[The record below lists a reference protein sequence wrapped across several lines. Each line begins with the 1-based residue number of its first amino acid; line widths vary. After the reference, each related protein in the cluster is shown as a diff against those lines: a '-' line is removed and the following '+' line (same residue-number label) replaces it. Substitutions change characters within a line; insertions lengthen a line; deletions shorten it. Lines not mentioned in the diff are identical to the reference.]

1 MELMKATKN
10 TIQGVLILVVKQAFP
25 LLGQIKE

>member
-10 TIQGVLILVVKQAFP
+10 TIQGVDYFSCKTGMPFT
-25 LLGQIKE
+25 GTD